1 MVLSDFEGSRGPV
14 QRLAGDT
21 GGDVPN
27 SDRGEDVELG
37 DPEQRRGMNPH
48 RYRFRR
54 ALVVLTAVVV
64 AAAVAAGLDLALTR
78 SHAVAAGTG
87 VVVIETNLAYQGSQ
101 AAGTGMVLTPS
112 GEILTNNHVIRGA
125 TAIRIVEPGTGRSYR
140 AEVVGYDVADDV
152 AVLQA
157 RGVSNLKTIPLGES
171 GNVAAG
177 QSVQAVG
184 NAGGTGRLSH
194 ALGTVTRVNR
204 SITVS
209 DDQGGS
215 ENLSGLIQTNAAVRP
230 GDSGGP
236 LLNSANQVIGM
247 DTAASVSNDVSQTT
261 ANEGYAIPI
270 DKAVSIAKQIV
281 SGNGSAAIHV
291 GGTAFL
297 GVEASADSYEGSGA
311 AITEVVPGSPADAA
325 GLVPGDLITSVGGRA
340 ISSPDELSAIVA
352 TQQPGAAVSAVYVD
366 QYGMAQTANL
376 KLASGPPR

>member
-1 MVLSDFEGSRGPV
+1 M
-14 QRLAGDT
+14 T
-21 GGDVPN
+21 
-27 SDRGEDVELG
+27 
-37 DPEQRRGMNPH
+37 PH
-48 RYRFRR
+48 RHRLRR
-54 ALVVLTAVVV
+54 VLVVLTAVLAVVV
-64 AAAVAAGLDLALTR
+64 AAAIGLALTR
-78 SHAVAAGTG
+78 TGSARAAGTG

-125 TAIRIVEPGTGRSYR
+125 TAIRINEPGTGRSYR

-157 RGVSNLKTIPLGES
+157 RGASNLKTVSLGDS
-171 GNVAAG
+171 GSVDAG

-194 ALGTVTRVNR
+194 ARGTVTRVNR

-215 ENLSGLIQTNAAVRP
+215 ESLSGLIETNAAVRP

-236 LLNSANQVIGM
+236 LLDSANQVIGM
-247 DTAASVSNDVSQTT
+247 DTAASVSNDVSQSTT
-261 ANEGYAIPI
+261 NEGYAIPI

-281 SGNGSAAIHV
+281 SGNGSTAIHV

-297 GVEASADSYEGSGA
+297 GVEASADNYAGSGA
-311 AITEVVPGSPADAA
+311 AITAVVPGSPADAA

-340 ISSPDELSAIVA
+340 VSSPDELSAIVS
-352 TQQPGAAVSAVYVD
+352 TQRPGAAVSAAYVD
-366 QYGMAQTANL
+366 QYGMAQTTNL